1 MRHYPILTF
10 SETST
15 LPSHYPLP
23 MEFLLR
29 FMRRFFAYYLGVTP
43 PRPEQEKFYLAL
55 LFFGLLVFV
64 GLLVLFARYLMSAL
78 YG

>member
-1 MRHYPILTF
+1 
-10 SETST
+10 
-15 LPSHYPLP
+15 

-43 PRPEQEKFYLAL
+43 PRPEQERMYLGL
-55 LFFGLLVFV
+55 LFFGLLCFLV
-64 GLLVLFARYLMSAL
+64 LLVLFARYLMSVF